1 MHLGLR
7 LLFAFVAITGLA
19 AFFVLRVFVG
29 EIQPSV
35 REVMEDLMVDTANL
49 LAEVA
54 APELAA
60 LAPGGAARDDG
71 PLAQA
76 VRSYAGRSVDV
87 RIWGLRKTRL
97 DLRVFATD
105 SAGRVVFDSGE
116 PSAVG
121 QDYSRWRDVL
131 LTLRGEYGARTTR
144 SGADETSA
152 VMYVA
157 APVRSD
163 DRIVGVLVVA
173 KPMSTIAPFVE
184 RAEDKVLWAG
194 AWLLGLSLAI
204 GIAVTAWAVH
214 SVRRLRRYAQQVGT
228 PGAAPQAPS
237 LAGELGEL
245 AAAMNQMRLRLD
257 GRERLEHQVRALT
270 HELKSPLAAIRGA
283 AELLHD
289 ELGPDDRRRFAGQ
302 VEQQALRLQGI
313 VEQVL
318 ELSKLESLERLPRPE
333 PVDLRG
339 LTAEVLE
346 QHAAALRQRALT
358 WRWLDNG
365 AAAVTGDRSL
375 LLLALSNLVGN
386 AIVHAPAGGVLE
398 FALQPRGAEGWCWS
412 LRDPGPGV
420 PDYALPRL
428 GERFVDAGTGAR
440 GSGLGLAIV
449 RQIVRLHGGHLAF
462 ENAAPGLRVSVLLPR
477 WPDGDFTPASP

>member
-1 MHLGLR
+1 VHLGLR

-19 AFFVLRVFVG
+19 TVFLLRVFVG

-35 REVMEDLMVDTANL
+35 REVVEDLMVDTANL

-54 APELAA
+54 APELSA
-60 LAPGGAARDDG
+60 LPAGSPAQADG

-76 VRSYAGRSVDV
+76 VRSYAGREVDA
-87 RIWGLRKTRL
+87 RIWGLRKTQL
-97 DLRVFATD
+97 DLRVYATD
-105 SAGRVVFDSGE
+105 VTGRVIFDSGT

-121 QDYSRWRDVL
+121 QDYSRWRDVR

-144 SGADETSA
+144 SSAGDDSA

-157 APVRSD
+157 APVRSQ

-194 AWLLGLSLAI
+194 FWLLGLSLAI
-204 GIAVTAWAVH
+204 GIAVTAWAVR
-214 SVRRLRRYAQQVGT
+214 SVRRLRHYAQEVGT
-228 PGAAPQAPS
+228 SIAAPQPPA
-237 LAGELGEL
+237 LGGELGEL
-245 AAAMNQMRLRLD
+245 AAAMDQMRARLD

-289 ELGPDDRRRFAGQ
+289 ELAPADRHRFAAQ
-302 VEQQALRLQGI
+302 VESQSLRLQGI
-313 VEQVL
+313 VERML
-318 ELSKLESLERLPRPE
+318 ELSRLEGLARLPRPE
-333 PVDLRG
+333 ALDLRS
-339 LTAEVLE
+339 LTSEVLA
-346 QHAAALRQRALT
+346 QHGAALRQRALEV
-358 WRWLDNG
+358 RWQPG
-365 AAAVTGDRSL
+365 ANPAITGDRDL
-375 LLLALSNLVGN
+375 LALALSNLVGN
-386 AIVHAPAGGVLE
+386 AIAHAPMGSTLD
-398 FALQPRGAEGWCWS
+398 FAIQPDTKGIRWT
-412 LRDPGPGV
+412 LRDHGPGV

-428 GERFVDAGTGAR
+428 GEERFVDAGTGAR

-449 RQIVRLHGGHLAF
+449 GQVVRLHGGRLAF
-462 ENAAPGLRVSVLLPR
+462 EPAAPGLRASLHLP
-477 WPDGDFTPASP
+477 A